1 MGNLYLEAFKF
12 YKQEHANSLVLF
24 HIASSYEAYEND
36 AVQLSELTS
45 NPCLEGDGLK
55 VCRFPE
61 NLLSDVMANLTS
73 RSVPVYIVEYCDE
86 SGNFAIPNVKQ
97 IIADM
102 EADY

>member
-1 MGNLYLEAFKF
+1 MGNLYLEAFEF
-12 YKQEHANSLVLF
+12 YKKEHANSLVLF
-24 HIASSYEAYEND
+24 HVASSYEAYEDD

-45 NPCLEGDGLK
+45 NPYLKGDGLK

-61 NLLSDVMANLTS
+61 NLLSDVIANLTS

-86 SGNFAIPNVKQ
+86 NGNFAIPNVKQ
-97 IIADM
+97 ILEDM